1 MTAASPCN
9 IGASVVLPDGLFFG
23 GTTRAVVGAVGAVV
37 GAGVL
42 ATQVRQSL
50 DSFMSSGQTHEVVG
64 FVWLILIV
72 LYSYLVGDCVGVY
85 VGYGD
90 DLGAGRH
97 RWEQCPL
104 KG

>member
-23 GTTRAVVGAVGAVV
+23 GTTRAVVGAVV

-72 LYSYLVGDCVGVY
+72 LYSYLVGDCVGVD